1 MGKIRNRKRAVP
13 VVNKLQQMKMRGE
26 LDTIYEWLAHRI
38 WYYRIG
44 FTDTGKFLAG
54 DDEVPANQIIGML
67 IGDYRREYP
76 HISVAIRN
84 HMVRHIWK
92 VTVRNAHEKMLTLP
106 DGHIEVE

>member
-1 MGKIRNRKRAVP
+1 MGQIRNRHSNGQ
-13 VVNKLQQMKMRGE
+13 VVNKLQKMKIRGE
-26 LDTIYEWLAHRI
+26 LDKIYEWLAHRI

-54 DDEVPANQIIGML
+54 EDEVPENQIIGML

-76 HISVAIRN
+76 HIAVSVRN

-92 VTVRNAHEKMLTLP
+92 VTVRNAHAKMATLP